1 MILFSQKKK
10 EKIYRDREEIQVLLR
25 SVFFGQH
32 FLLLDIDIIMK
43 SD

>member
-25 SVFFGQH
+25 SVFVVVVNEQ
-32 FLLLDIDIIMK
+32 MP
-43 SD
+43 